1 MLLYSIDAYGSMLAD
16 TMRTD
21 AYARALRS
29 AIKPG
34 CVVLDMGTGTGIWA
48 LLACQFGARKVYAVD
63 KNNAIQLAREIAAA
77 NSCNGKIE
85 FMQEL
90 STRLT
95 LPERADVVVSDMH
108 GVLPMFEQNLVS
120 ILDARQRHLAPGGTL
135 IPLRE
140 TLWAA
145 VVEAPELYGHQM
157 RPWDNSHYGLS
168 MRAGLRIAAN
178 TWTRARVKPDRLL
191 VAPACWA
198 TLDYAEVDNP
208 HVCGKVNWVMPRAGT
223 GHGLI
228 AWFDCTLAEGVRF
241 SNSPEAPE
249 LMFGS
254 AYFPWPEPVQLA
266 PGDRVRVL
274 LQANLV
280 GEDYIWRWN
289 TQVLDQGRS
298 GKLKSHFEQSTF
310 HALPLSAAQLHKQAA
325 TYKPMRNEDGELDLL
340 ILSMMDGETP
350 LDEIARCIQAQFPI
364 RFPCSKDALG
374 KVAELAVTYSP

>member
-1 MLLYSIDAYGSMLAD
+1 MHVYSIDAYGSMLAD
-16 TMRTD
+16 TLRTG

-48 LLACQFGARKVYAVD
+48 MLACQFGARKVYAVD

-85 FMQEL
+85 FIQEL

-95 LPERADVVVSDMH
+95 LPERADVVVSDLH

-145 VVEAPELYGHQM
+145 VVEAPELYGRQM
-157 RPWDNSHYGLS
+157 RPWDQSHYGLT
-168 MRAGLRIAAN
+168 MRACLRIAAN
-178 TWTRARVKPDRLL
+178 TWVRARVKPEELL
-191 VAPACWA
+191 VGPACWA
-198 TLDYAEVDNP
+198 TLDFAEFEKP
-208 HVCGKVNWVMPRAGT
+208 HVCGEANWTVLRAGT

-228 AWFDCTLAEGVRF
+228 VWFDCTLAEGVQF

-249 LMFGS
+249 LLFGS
-254 AYFPWPEPVQLA
+254 AYFPWPTAVQLA
-266 PGDRVRVL
+266 PGDRVGVL

-289 TQVLDQGRS
+289 TQVREPGKS
-298 GKLKSHFEQSTF
+298 GKIKSHFEQSTF
-310 HALPLSAAQLHKQAA
+310 HALPLSAAELHKGAV
-325 TYKPMRNEDGELDLL
+325 TYKPTRNEDGELGLL
-340 ILSMMDGETP
+340 ILSMMDGETS
-350 LDEIARCIQAQFPI
+350 LDEIARRIQAQFPI
-364 RFPCSKDALG
+364 RFRCSQDALA
-374 KVAELAVTYSP
+374 KVAELSVTYSL